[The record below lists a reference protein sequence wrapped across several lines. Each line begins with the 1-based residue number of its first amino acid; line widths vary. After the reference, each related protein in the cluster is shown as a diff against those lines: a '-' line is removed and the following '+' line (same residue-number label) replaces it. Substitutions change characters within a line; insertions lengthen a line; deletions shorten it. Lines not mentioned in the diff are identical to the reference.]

1 MPLEFRNLEY
11 FSDFNQETEM
21 EQYLKFNKCLDTRRT
36 YTSYVRLVIYFFKFR
51 SEFSLKIDVLKW
63 ILPDINIIVE
73 IRSIIDILK

>member
-1 MPLEFRNLEY
+1 MSLEFRNLEY

-21 EQYLKFNKCLDTRRT
+21 EQYLKFNKFLDTRRT